1 MALES
6 VARAIRDDEIAQKI
20 ISTLLP
26 PTLLY
31 LINVSYLQSV
41 VKVKIKKQRPYSI
54 EKIRNNPHLKIRN
67 KTKKSFFPMH
77 RLYNGWQILQFY
89 DCLKG
94 ELPDKLAKEFL
105 LKYKCT
111 HTAIRRFKMPT

>member
-26 PTLLY
+26 PTLQY

-41 VKVKIKKQRPYSI
+41 VKVCINEEI
-54 EKIRNNPHLKIRN
+54 E
-67 KTKKSFFPMH
+67 
-77 RLYNGWQILQFY
+77 
-89 DCLKG
+89 
-94 ELPDKLAKEFL
+94 
-105 LKYKCT
+105 
-111 HTAIRRFKMPT
+111 AIRY

>member
-26 PTLLY
+26 HTLQY
-31 LINVSYLQSV
+31 LINVSYWQSV
-41 VKVKIKKQRPYSI
+41 VILKIKKQRPYGI

-67 KTKKSFFPMH
+67 KAEKSFIPI
-77 RLYNGWQILQFY
+77 GWTM
-89 DCLKG
+89 D
-94 ELPDKLAKEFL
+94 DKLYSFM
-105 LKYKCT
+105 
-111 HTAIRRFKMPT
+111 TAWRMNCQKNRQNDF